1 LRSFKIASCIWAFL
15 RYAANNDK
23 NGRIKMKEFKIFVKH
38 IPGELAKVTEAL
50 ASRAVNIKAISS
62 EAIGDEASL
71 RVVTNDVN
79 TTIKALEEAGNKYV
93 QNDLLT
99 LTLIDR
105 PGELSKVAK
114 KLGRAKINIESIY
127 ILGQKDGK
135 TEVALVVDDLKKAQ
149 QRLNN

>member
-1 LRSFKIASCIWAFL
+1 MKS
-15 RYAANNDK
+15 K
-23 NGRIKMKEFKIFVKH
+23 NGRIIMKEFKIHVKH
-38 IPGELAKVTEAL
+38 QPGELAKVTEVL

-79 TTIKALEEAGNKYV
+79 TTKKALEESGTRYI

-99 LTLIDR
+99 LSLIDR
-105 PGELSKVAK
+105 PGELAKVAK
-114 KLGRAKINIESIY
+114 KLGKAKINIESIY

-135 TEVALVVDDLKKAQ
+135 TQVALVVDDLKKAED
-149 QRLNN
+149 RLNH